1 MDAHDLR
8 PPGTTTVPR
17 AGRALVIAPHADD
30 DVIGCSGTLDLLRER
45 GCEISVLFLTDS
57 SGGDE
62 PVADPA
68 AYAAVRRAEAAAG
81 LAVLGIVDLAFRDLP
96 DGRLAD
102 HVEAAAEAI
111 ADALLRH
118 RPELVFAISPLEST
132 ADHRAAFWALHRVLS
147 PLRGGTE
154 LDEAVRDCRVL
165 LYDINH
171 PGYPDVLVDVS
182 DRMDRVEAAI
192 RSHSSQLE
200 RHNYLDAALGMR
212 RYRTLSLG
220 PEVAAA
226 EGFRSLR
233 PADFTASGPAGLV
246 QRLGGS
252 PRLAVVRQGPRLSVV
267 VRTRDRP
274 ELLAEALGSLA
285 AQSYRRAEV
294 VVVNDG
300 GATPELPEGHPLEL
314 RLVDLPANRGRGP
327 AADAGVEAATGDW
340 IAFLD
345 DDDLAEPDHLE
356 VLAGLAGAAGTRV
369 AYTDAAVGVYELG
382 PAGWREVERRLPYS
396 RDFDPDLL
404 LVDNYIPFNTVVIE
418 RQLLADAG
426 KVDSGLEFFED
437 WDLLIRLAQRT
448 PFRHLRRV
456 TCEYRHFRGGG
467 HHVLGERP
475 DARGDFLAAKATVIG
490 RYRELLTPDRV
501 ARVVGRLREE
511 AVVASEAAGGQRSEA
526 EHARRERA
534 EWEDRWHRLN
544 GELHALRAEHDR
556 LGADHRELG
565 RIHAEVAAD
574 RDRLAASAA
583 EQAGR
588 LAEIGRV
595 EEMVRESL
603 AERDGQLTGAYREI
617 ERLNALVQTM
627 EGTRAWRLH
636 RFVEKLRGRRG

>member
-8 PPGTTTVPR
+8 PPGTTTAPR
-17 AGRALVIAPHADD
+17 ADRALVIAPHADD
-30 DVIGCSGTLDLLRER
+30 DVIGCAGTLDLLREG
-45 GCEISVLFLTDS
+45 GCEIVVLFLTDS

-62 PVADPA
+62 PVDDPA
-68 AYAAVRRAEAAAG
+68 AYAATRRAEAVAA
-81 LAVLGIVDLAFRDLP
+81 LEVLGIGDLTFRDLP

-102 HVEAAAEAI
+102 HVDAAADAI

-118 RPELVFAISPLEST
+118 RPELVLAISPLEST
-132 ADHRAAFWALHRVLS
+132 ADHRAAFAALHRVLS

-154 LDEAVRDCRVL
+154 LDGAVRDCRIL

-171 PGYPDVLVDVS
+171 AGYPDVLVDVS
-182 DRMDRVEAAI
+182 GRMDRVEAAI
-192 RSHSSQLE
+192 RSHASQLE
-200 RHNYLDAALGMR
+200 LHNYLDAALGMR

-220 PEVAAA
+220 PEVTAA

-233 PADFTASGPAGLV
+233 PADFATSGPAGLV

-252 PRLAVVRQGPRLSVV
+252 PRLAFVAEGPRLSVV

-274 ELLAEALGSLA
+274 DLLAEALGSLA

-300 GATPELPEGHPLEL
+300 GATPELPADHPLEL

-327 AADAGVEAATGDW
+327 AADAGIEAATGDW

-369 AYTDAAVGVYELG
+369 AYTDATVGVYELG

-418 RQLLADAG
+418 RELLAG
-426 KVDSGLEFFED
+426 IGPVDSGLEYFED
-437 WDLLIRLAQRT
+437 WDLLIRLALRT

-475 DARGDFLAAKATVIG
+475 DARADFLAAKATVIG
-490 RYRELLTPDRV
+490 RYRELLTADRV
-501 ARVVGRLREE
+501 ARIVGLLREE
-511 AVVASEAAGGQRSEA
+511 AVNATETAASHRSLAERERGG
-526 EHARRERA
+526 RA

-544 GELHALRAEHDR
+544 GELHALRSEHRR
-556 LGADHRELG
+556 LAGEHRELC
-565 RIHAEVAAD
+565 RVHDEVASD
-574 RDRLAASAA
+574 RDRFAATAA
-583 EQAGR
+583 ERAGR
-588 LAEIGRV
+588 LSELGRV
-595 EEMVRESL
+595 EERARNSL
-603 AERDGQLTGAYREI
+603 AERDSQLGDAFREI
-617 ERLNALVQTM
+617 ERLDALVRAM
-627 EGTRAWRLH
+627 ESTRAWRLH
-636 RFVEKLRGRRG
+636 RLLERLRGRSG